1 MPYYLHSCSPYT
13 DKKEKRQNSQR
24 EYDLGDHTLLFKKDR
39 KKDTAYFSA
48 SPVQEKNR
56 IQLTDR
62 FSDVKKQLRMVR
74 LEDAELHVLQ
84 ELQPLI
90 KENIVSIV
98 DAFYENLGH
107 ESSLMDI
114 INDHSS
120 VDRLK
125 QTLKRHIQEMFGGVI
140 NDEFI
145 EKRNRIASIH
155 LKIGLLPKWYMG
167 AFQDL
172 LLSMISIYE
181 QSISDHQELLK
192 AIKATTKILNL
203 EQQLV
208 LEAFQDE
215 YRQSRDDQEEKKAVL
230 HQKIQETSGS
240 LANLFSETTRSV
252 QELVDKSEGISEA
265 SKAGT
270 VTSIHVEEKSIG
282 GKKEL
287 EIQQKQMN
295 KIDSSLVQIEKEM
308 EKLNDIAQQIEKIF
322 GIVTGIAEQTNLLSL
337 NASIESARAGEHGK
351 GFAVVANE
359 VRKLSEDTKK
369 TVSTVSELVNNTNTQ
384 INIVSKHIKDVNH
397 LVTESKEKMAQINRL
412 FDDIVNS
419 MKVSKDQTGRI
430 DVDLQAFL
438 GGLQEVS
445 RAVSHVASSVDSLVI
460 LTEE

>member
-1 MPYYLHSCSPYT
+1 M
-13 DKKEKRQNSQR
+13 
-24 EYDLGDHTLLFKKDR
+24 LFKKDR
-39 KKDTAYFSA
+39 KQETAYFSD
-48 SPVQEKNR
+48 SNGQQKNR
-56 IQLTDR
+56 IQLTNKHA
-62 FSDVKKQLRMVR
+62 DVKKQLKMVR
-74 LEDAELHVLQ
+74 LGDAELYVLEQ
-84 ELQPLI
+84 LQPLI
-90 KENIVSIV
+90 QENIVNIV
-98 DAFYENLGH
+98 DAFYKNLDH

-125 QTLKRHIQEMFGGVI
+125 QTLKRHIQEMFAGVI
-140 NDEFI
+140 DDEFI

-155 LKIGLLPKWYMG
+155 LRIGLLPKWYMG
-167 AFQDL
+167 AFQEL
-172 LLSMISIYE
+172 LLSMIDIYE
-181 QSISDHQELLK
+181 ASITNQQELLK

-208 LEAFQDE
+208 LEAFQSEYNQTRDE
-215 YRQSRDDQEEKKAVL
+215 QEEKKNLL

-240 LANLFSETTRSV
+240 IANLFSETSRSV
-252 QELVDKSEGISEA
+252 QELVDKSEGISQA

-270 VTSIHVEEKSIG
+270 VTSSTVEEKSIG

-287 EIQQKQMN
+287 EVQQKQMN
-295 KIDSSLVQIEKEM
+295 KIDTSLIQIEKEM
-308 EKLNDIAQQIEKIF
+308 VKLDEIAQQIEKIF

-384 INIVSKHIKDVNH
+384 INIVSKHIKDVNE
-397 LVTESKEKMAQINRL
+397 LVSESKEKMTQINRL
-412 FDDIVNS
+412 FDEIVHS
-419 MKVSKDQTGRI
+419 MKINKEQSGKI

-445 RAVSHVASSVDSLVI
+445 RAVSHVAASVDSLVI

>member
-1 MPYYLHSCSPYT
+1 M
-13 DKKEKRQNSQR
+13 
-24 EYDLGDHTLLFKKDR
+24 LFKKDR
-39 KKDTAYFSA
+39 KQETAYFSD
-48 SPVQEKNR
+48 SNGQQKNR
-56 IQLTDR
+56 IQLTNKHA
-62 FSDVKKQLRMVR
+62 DVKKQLKMVR
-74 LEDAELHVLQ
+74 LGDGELYVLEQ
-84 ELQPLI
+84 LQPLI
-90 KENIVSIV
+90 QENIVYIV
-98 DAFYENLGH
+98 DAFYKNLDH

-125 QTLKRHIQEMFGGVI
+125 QTLKRHIQEMFAGVI
-140 NDEFI
+140 DDEFI
-145 EKRNRIASIH
+145 EKRNKIASIH
-155 LKIGLLPKWYMG
+155 LRIGLLPKWYMG
-167 AFQDL
+167 AFQEL
-172 LLSMISIYE
+172 LLSMIDIYE
-181 QSISDHQELLK
+181 TSITNHQELLK

-208 LEAFQDE
+208 LEAFQSEYNQTRDE
-215 YRQSRDDQEEKKAVL
+215 QEEKKNLL
-230 HQKIQETSGS
+230 HQKIQETSGWI
-240 LANLFSETTRSV
+240 ANLFSETSRSV

-270 VTSIHVEEKSIG
+270 VTSSTVEEKSIG

-295 KIDSSLVQIEKEM
+295 KIDTSLVQIEKEM
-308 EKLNDIAQQIEKIF
+308 VKLDEIAQQIEKIF

-384 INIVSKHIKDVNH
+384 INIVSKHIKDVNG
-397 LVTESKEKMAQINRL
+397 LVSESKEKMTHINRL
-412 FDDIVNS
+412 FDEIVHS
-419 MKVSKDQTGRI
+419 MKISKEQSGKI

-445 RAVSHVASSVDSLVI
+445 RAVSHVAASVDSLVI

>member
-1 MPYYLHSCSPYT
+1 M
-13 DKKEKRQNSQR
+13 
-24 EYDLGDHTLLFKKDR
+24 LFKKDR

-230 HQKIQETSGS
+230 HQKIQETSDS